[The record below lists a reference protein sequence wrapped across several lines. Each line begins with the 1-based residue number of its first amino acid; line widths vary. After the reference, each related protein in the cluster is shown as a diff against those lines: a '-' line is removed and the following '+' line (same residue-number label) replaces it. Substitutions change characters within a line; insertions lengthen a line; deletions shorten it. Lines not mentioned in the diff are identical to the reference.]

1 MTARE
6 LLLFLQLTA
15 IFLLVPAIVLL
26 LATSNTTPFQARAQ
40 RIRFARVA
48 ALIGVAIGL
57 LSLAALGLHSC
68 AHNTAPAIA
77 PSIQQSTPGER

>member
-6 LLLFLQLTA
+6 LLLFLQSTA

-26 LATSNTTPFQARAQ
+26 LSISNTTPFQARAQ
-40 RIRFARVA
+40 RIQFARAV

-57 LSLAALGLHSC
+57 FSLAALCLRSC
-68 AHNTAPAIA
+68 ANRNAPTVNL
-77 PSIQQSTPGER
+77 STHQSTQGAK